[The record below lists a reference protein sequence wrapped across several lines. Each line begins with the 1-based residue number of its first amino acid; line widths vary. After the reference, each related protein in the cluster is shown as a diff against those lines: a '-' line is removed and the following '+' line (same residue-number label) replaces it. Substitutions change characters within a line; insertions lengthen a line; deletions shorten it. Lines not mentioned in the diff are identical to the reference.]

1 MLLELLKVGPH
12 CRRVRA
18 ILVAVV
24 FVLASLPAIAAA
36 QPAPAESA
44 APSQPAESTQQPP
57 QADPPASTPATETH
71 DAGTPAD
78 VAHEETTHAADAD
91 HGSGWLPVVA
101 KVFNFAVLV
110 GILTYFLKAPITEYL
125 ASRGQAIRRDLV
137 DARTLRQSAESQ
149 LEAVRTQ
156 LAGLPAELEA
166 LTARGRDELA
176 HEQVRLK
183 ETTARER
190 EKLVDRTR
198 REIDLQTRM
207 ARRQLVEH
215 TADVAIGLARVRI
228 EQQITPDDQ
237 TRLIDRYAAEVRS

>member
-1 MLLELLKVGPH
+1 LELLKVGQH
-12 CRRVRA
+12 YRRARA
-18 ILVAVV
+18 ILVGVV
-24 FVLASLPAIAAA
+24 FVLASWPAVAAA

-44 APSQPAESTQQPP
+44 APSPAAESAPQPP
-57 QADPPASTPATETH
+57 QAEPPASPPDPGTH
-71 DAGTPAD
+71 EVAPGTDA
-78 VAHEETTHAADAD
+78 AHQEASHSEDAD
-91 HGSGWLPVVA
+91 HGSGWLAVVA
-101 KVFNFAVLV
+101 KIFNFAVLV
-110 GILTYFLKAPITEYL
+110 GILTYFLKTPLTEYL
-125 ASRGQAIRRDLV
+125 TSRGEAIRRDLV
-137 DARTLRQSAESQ
+137 EARTLRQSAESQ
-149 LEAVRTQ
+149 LQSVRTQ

-190 EKLVDRTR
+190 EKLVERTR

-215 TADVAIGLARVRI
+215 TADLAIGLARARI